1 MKKEPSVWYTP
12 AGYSWTLC
20 DEILDGVHCLIAG
33 TTGCG
38 KSTLMHS
45 IIFSALA
52 CAPSEK
58 RFILCDPK
66 RIELSD
72 YRNLPHVLR
81 AETEEAGI
89 LDALDYAVAVM
100 EARYKMMEGTGCKR
114 FNAGADIYI
123 IIDEFADLML
133 GAECKRFTRTVQRL
147 LQLGRAAGIHIIAA
161 TQAPNRKVIPANLVL
176 NFPQRIGLRCLSS
189 IESRQIVNK
198 AGCEELP
205 AHGIGYFINNCTARK
220 VEIPLTPLEDIAER
234 VAFWKAQV

>member
-1 MKKEPSVWYTP
+1 MKREPDIWYTP
-12 AGYSWTLC
+12 SGYSWTIC

-52 CAPSEK
+52 DAPSER

-72 YRNLPHVLR
+72 YRDLPHVLR
-81 AETEEAGI
+81 TETEESGI
-89 LDALDYAVAVM
+89 LDALDYAVQVM
-100 EARYKMMEGTGCKR
+100 ENRYKLMEGTGEKR
-114 FNAGADIYI
+114 YTGGPDIYI
-123 IIDEFADLML
+123 VIDEFADLML
-133 GAECKRFTRTVQRL
+133 GAEAKRFTRTVQRL
-147 LQLGRAAGIHIIAA
+147 LQLGRAAGIHVIAA

-220 VEIPLTPLEDIAER
+220 VQIPLTPPEDIEER
-234 VAFWKAQV
+234 VAFWEAQI